1 MDQQF
6 AGLEQIAQEE
16 IDVGMLQ
23 TYLQQLP
30 DKAPAVRHP
39 GAAGAGGLFHRCAGD
54 QAGAR
59 DRPPFFK
66 AGQCGYRCFAVSG
79 FFYQDCA
86 VYPASVHDRFRF
98 GLDATSV
105 VALLGSAGVA
115 IGLAIQGSLSNF
127 AGGVLILLLKPFRV
141 DDYIKV
147 DNDGHEG
154 TVKEIQ
160 LFYTKLSTPNN
171 HVVIIPNG
179 TLSNS
184 SILNMSTLTERRM
197 DILVGISY
205 DADIRQAREVI
216 MKVLEE
222 DESVLATKDRRVFV
236 DTLADSGVNLNV
248 RCWADNETYWECKW
262 RITEKIKYA
271 LDEAGISIPYPQ
283 LDVHIAPPGGW
294 CRKIIFKKLF
304 IFFLQKGQEISII
317 VLVAGTCWN
326 SAVGSATDS

>member
-1 MDQQF
+1 MDEQLK
-6 AGLEQIAQEE
+6 GLEQLTAEE
-16 IDVGMLQ
+16 IDVGLIQ
-23 TYLQQLP
+23 QYLQQLP
-30 DKAPAVRHP
+30 DRALR
-39 GAAGAGGLFHRCAGD
+39 F
-54 QAGAR
+54 GAR
-59 DRPPFFK
+59 VLLALVVFLIGVHVIKLVRRIVRRSLKKGNADIGVTQFLDSFIK
-66 AGQCGYRCFAVSG
+66 AVLYILLLFMIASG
-79 FFYQDCA
+79 
-86 VYPASVHDRFRF
+86 F

-147 DNDGHEG
+147 DNDDHEG

-197 DILVGISY
+197 DIKVGISY
-205 DADIRQAREVI
+205 DADIRHAREAI

-222 DESVLATKDRRVFV
+222 DPAVLSSKDRRVFV
-236 DTLADSGVNLNV
+236 EELADSSVNLNV
-248 RCWADNETYWECKW
+248 RCWADNDEYWECKW

-271 LDEAGISIPYPQ
+271 LDDAGMSIPYPQ
-283 LDVHIAPPGGW
+283 MDVH
-294 CRKIIFKKLF
+294 L
-304 IFFLQKGQEISII
+304 S
-317 VLVAGTCWN
+317 
-326 SAVGSATDS
+326 

>member
-1 MDQQF
+1 MEDHLKE
-6 AGLEQIAQEE
+6 LEQLTAEE
-16 IDVGMLQ
+16 IDVGLIQ
-23 TYLQQLP
+23 QYLQQLP
-30 DKAPAVRHP
+30 DKALR
-39 GAAGAGGLFHRCAGD
+39 F
-54 QAGAR
+54 GAR
-59 DRPPFFK
+59 VLLALVVFLLGVQVIKLVRRIVRRSLKKGNADIGVTQFLDSFIK
-66 AGQCGYRCFAVSG
+66 AVLYILLLFMIASG
-79 FFYQDCA
+79 
-86 VYPASVHDRFRF
+86 F

-147 DNDGHEG
+147 DNDDHEG

-197 DILVGISY
+197 DIKVGISY
-205 DADIRQAREVI
+205 DADIRHAREVI

-222 DESVLATKDRRVFV
+222 DPAVLSSKDRRVFV
-236 DTLADSGVNLNV
+236 EELADSSVNLNV
-248 RCWADNETYWECKW
+248 RCWADNDEYWECKW
-262 RITEKIKYA
+262 RITEKVKYA
-271 LDEAGISIPYPQ
+271 LDDAGISIPYPQ
-283 LDVHIAPPGGW
+283 MDVPL
-294 CRKIIFKKLF
+294 R
-304 IFFLQKGQEISII
+304 
-317 VLVAGTCWN
+317 
-326 SAVGSATDS
+326 

>member
-1 MDQQF
+1 MGMEKQA

-16 IDVGMLQ
+16 IDVGLIQ
-23 TYLQQLP
+23 TYVQQLP
-30 DKAPAVRHP
+30 DKALRFGIRVLLALVVFFIGVQVIKLVR
-39 GAAGAGGLFHRCAGD
+39 GIVRRSLKRGNADIGVSQFLDSFIKTVLYILLLFMIA
-54 QAGAR
+54 
-59 DRPPFFK
+59 
-66 AGQCGYRCFAVSG
+66 SG
-79 FFYQDCA
+79 
-86 VYPASVHDRFRF
+86 F

-197 DILVGISY
+197 DIPVGISY

-283 LDVHIAPPGGW
+283 LDVHIAPPGE
-294 CRKIIFKKLF
+294 C
-304 IFFLQKGQEISII
+304 
-317 VLVAGTCWN
+317 AGK
-326 SAVGSATDS
+326 

>member
-1 MDQQF
+1 MCSSDLVRRIVRRSLKKGNADIGVTQF
-6 AGLEQIAQEE
+6 LDSFIKAVLYILLLFMIA
-16 IDVGMLQ
+16 
-23 TYLQQLP
+23 
-30 DKAPAVRHP
+30 
-39 GAAGAGGLFHRCAGD
+39 
-54 QAGAR
+54 
-59 DRPPFFK
+59 
-66 AGQCGYRCFAVSG
+66 SG
-79 FFYQDCA
+79 
-86 VYPASVHDRFRF
+86 F

-115 IGLAIQGSLSNF
+115 IGLAVQGSLSNF

-147 DNDGHEG
+147 DNDDHEG

-197 DILVGISY
+197 DIKVGISY
-205 DADIRQAREVI
+205 DADIRHAREAI

-222 DESVLATKDRRVFV
+222 DPAVLSSKDRRVFV
-236 DTLADSGVNLNV
+236 EELADSSINLNV
-248 RCWADNETYWECKW
+248 RCWADNDEYWECKW

-271 LDEAGISIPYPQ
+271 LDDAGISIPYPQ
-283 LDVHIAPPGGW
+283 MDVH
-294 CRKIIFKKLF
+294 L
-304 IFFLQKGQEISII
+304 S
-317 VLVAGTCWN
+317 
-326 SAVGSATDS
+326 

>member
-1 MDQQF
+1 MGMGEQA

-16 IDVGMLQ
+16 IDVGLIQ
-23 TYLQQLP
+23 AYVQQLP
-30 DKAPAVRHP
+30 DKALRFGIRVLLALVVFFIGVQVIKLVRRIVRRSLKR
-39 GAAGAGGLFHRCAGD
+39 GNADIGVSQFLDSFIKTVLYILLLFMIA
-54 QAGAR
+54 
-59 DRPPFFK
+59 
-66 AGQCGYRCFAVSG
+66 SG
-79 FFYQDCA
+79 
-86 VYPASVHDRFRF
+86 F

-222 DESVLATKDRRVFV
+222 DEAVLATKDRRVFV
-236 DTLADSGVNLNV
+236 DALADSGVNLNV

-271 LDEAGISIPYPQ
+271 LDEAGIVIPYPQ
-283 LDVHIAPPGGW
+283 LDVHIAPPGDG
-294 CRKIIFKKLF
+294 
-304 IFFLQKGQEISII
+304 
-317 VLVAGTCWN
+317 AGK
-326 SAVGSATDS
+326 

>member
-1 MDQQF
+1 MGEKIT
-6 AGLEQIAQEE
+6 GLEQIAPEE
-16 IDVGMLQ
+16 IDVGLLQ

-30 DKAPAVRHP
+30 DKALRFGVRVLLALVVFLI
-39 GAAGAGGLFHRCAGD
+39 GVQVIKLIRRIVRRSLKRGNADIGVTQFLDSFIKVVMYTLLLFMIA
-54 QAGAR
+54 
-59 DRPPFFK
+59 
-66 AGQCGYRCFAVSG
+66 SG
-79 FFYQDCA
+79 
-86 VYPASVHDRFRF
+86 F

-154 TVKEIQ
+154 TVQEIQ

-184 SILNMSTLTERRM
+184 SILNMSSLTERRM
-197 DILVGISY
+197 DILVSISY
-205 DADIRQAREVI
+205 NADIHQAREVI
-216 MKVLEE
+216 MRVLEE
-222 DESVLATKDRRVFV
+222 DAAVLPSMDRRVFV
-236 DTLADSGVNLNV
+236 DALADSGVNLNV
-248 RCWADNETYWECKW
+248 RCWADKDDFWECKW

-271 LDEAGISIPYPQ
+271 LDEAGIAIPYPQ
-283 LDVHIAPPGGW
+283 LDVH
-294 CRKIIFKKLF
+294 
-304 IFFLQKGQEISII
+304 
-317 VLVAGTCWN
+317 VLEK
-326 SAVGSATDS
+326 

>member
-1 MDQQF
+1 MGMEKQA

-16 IDVGMLQ
+16 IDVGLIQ
-23 TYLQQLP
+23 TYVQQLP
-30 DKAPAVRHP
+30 DKALRFGIRVLLALVVFFIGVQVIKLVR
-39 GAAGAGGLFHRCAGD
+39 GIVRRSLKRGNADIGVSQFLDSFIKTVLYILLLFMIA
-54 QAGAR
+54 
-59 DRPPFFK
+59 
-66 AGQCGYRCFAVSG
+66 SG
-79 FFYQDCA
+79 
-86 VYPASVHDRFRF
+86 F

-205 DADIRQAREVI
+205 DADVRQAREVI

-283 LDVHIAPPGGW
+283 LDVHIAPPGE
-294 CRKIIFKKLF
+294 C
-304 IFFLQKGQEISII
+304 
-317 VLVAGTCWN
+317 AGK
-326 SAVGSATDS
+326 

>member
-1 MDQQF
+1 MDEQLK
-6 AGLEQIAQEE
+6 GLEQLTTEE
-16 IDVGMLQ
+16 IDVGLIQ
-23 TYLQQLP
+23 QYLQQLP
-30 DKAPAVRHP
+30 DRALR
-39 GAAGAGGLFHRCAGD
+39 F
-54 QAGAR
+54 GAR
-59 DRPPFFK
+59 VLLALVVFLIGVHVIKLVRRIVRRSLKKGNADIGVTQFLDSFIK
-66 AGQCGYRCFAVSG
+66 AVLYILLLFMIASG
-79 FFYQDCA
+79 
-86 VYPASVHDRFRF
+86 F

-115 IGLAIQGSLSNF
+115 IGLAVQGSLSNF

-147 DNDGHEG
+147 DNDDHEG

-197 DILVGISY
+197 DIKVGISY
-205 DADIRQAREVI
+205 DADIRHAREAI

-222 DESVLATKDRRVFV
+222 DPAVLSSKDRRVFV
-236 DTLADSGVNLNV
+236 EELADSSINLNV
-248 RCWADNETYWECKW
+248 RCWADNDEYWECKW

-271 LDEAGISIPYPQ
+271 LDDAGISIPYPQ
-283 LDVHIAPPGGW
+283 MDVN
-294 CRKIIFKKLF
+294 L
-304 IFFLQKGQEISII
+304 S
-317 VLVAGTCWN
+317 
-326 SAVGSATDS
+326 

>member
-1 MDQQF
+1 MGMGEHA

-16 IDVGMLQ
+16 IDVGLIQ
-23 TYLQQLP
+23 AYVQQLP
-30 DKAPAVRHP
+30 DKALRFGIRVLLALVVFFIGVQVIKLVRRIVRRSLKR
-39 GAAGAGGLFHRCAGD
+39 GNADIGVSQFLDSFIKTVLYILLLFMIA
-54 QAGAR
+54 
-59 DRPPFFK
+59 
-66 AGQCGYRCFAVSG
+66 SG
-79 FFYQDCA
+79 
-86 VYPASVHDRFRF
+86 F

-271 LDEAGISIPYPQ
+271 LDEAGIAIPYPQ
-283 LDVHIAPPGGW
+283 LDVHIAPPGDG
-294 CRKIIFKKLF
+294 
-304 IFFLQKGQEISII
+304 
-317 VLVAGTCWN
+317 AGK
-326 SAVGSATDS
+326 

>member
-1 MDQQF
+1 MDEQLK
-6 AGLEQIAQEE
+6 GLEQLTTEE
-16 IDVGMLQ
+16 IDVGLIQ
-23 TYLQQLP
+23 QYLQQLP
-30 DKAPAVRHP
+30 DRALR
-39 GAAGAGGLFHRCAGD
+39 F
-54 QAGAR
+54 GAR
-59 DRPPFFK
+59 VLLALVVFLIGVHVIKLVRRIVRRSLKKGNADIGVTQFLDSFIK
-66 AGQCGYRCFAVSG
+66 AVLYILLLFMIASG
-79 FFYQDCA
+79 
-86 VYPASVHDRFRF
+86 F

-147 DNDGHEG
+147 DNDDHEG

-197 DILVGISY
+197 DIKVGISY
-205 DADIRQAREVI
+205 DANIRHAREAI

-222 DESVLATKDRRVFV
+222 DPAVLSSKDRRVFV
-236 DTLADSGVNLNV
+236 EELADSSVNLNV
-248 RCWADNETYWECKW
+248 RCWADNDEYWECKW

-271 LDEAGISIPYPQ
+271 LDDAGISIPYPQ
-283 LDVHIAPPGGW
+283 MDVH
-294 CRKIIFKKLF
+294 L
-304 IFFLQKGQEISII
+304 S
-317 VLVAGTCWN
+317 
-326 SAVGSATDS
+326 

>member
-1 MDQQF
+1 MGMEKQA

-16 IDVGMLQ
+16 IDVGLIQ
-23 TYLQQLP
+23 TYVQQLP
-30 DKAPAVRHP
+30 DKALRFGIRVLLALVVFFIGVQVIKLVRRIVRRSLKR
-39 GAAGAGGLFHRCAGD
+39 GNADIGVSQFLDSFIKTVLYILLLFMIA
-54 QAGAR
+54 
-59 DRPPFFK
+59 
-66 AGQCGYRCFAVSG
+66 SG
-79 FFYQDCA
+79 
-86 VYPASVHDRFRF
+86 F

-283 LDVHIAPPGGW
+283 LDVHIAPPGE
-294 CRKIIFKKLF
+294 C
-304 IFFLQKGQEISII
+304 
-317 VLVAGTCWN
+317 AGK
-326 SAVGSATDS
+326 

>member
-1 MDQQF
+1 MGMGEQA

-16 IDVGMLQ
+16 IDVGLIQ
-23 TYLQQLP
+23 AYVQQLP
-30 DKAPAVRHP
+30 DKALRFGIRVLLALVVFFIGVQVIKLVR
-39 GAAGAGGLFHRCAGD
+39 GIVRRSLKRGNADIGVSQFLDSFIKTVLYILLLFMIA
-54 QAGAR
+54 
-59 DRPPFFK
+59 
-66 AGQCGYRCFAVSG
+66 SG
-79 FFYQDCA
+79 
-86 VYPASVHDRFRF
+86 F

-283 LDVHIAPPGGW
+283 LDVHIAPPGE
-294 CRKIIFKKLF
+294 C
-304 IFFLQKGQEISII
+304 
-317 VLVAGTCWN
+317 AGK
-326 SAVGSATDS
+326 

>member
-1 MDQQF
+1 MEDHLKE
-6 AGLEQIAQEE
+6 LEQLTAEE
-16 IDVGMLQ
+16 IDVGLIQ
-23 TYLQQLP
+23 QYLQQLP
-30 DKAPAVRHP
+30 DKALR
-39 GAAGAGGLFHRCAGD
+39 F
-54 QAGAR
+54 GAR
-59 DRPPFFK
+59 VLLALVVFLLGVQVIKLVRRIVRRSLKKGNADIGVTQFLDSFIK
-66 AGQCGYRCFAVSG
+66 AVLYILLLFMIASG
-79 FFYQDCA
+79 
-86 VYPASVHDRFRF
+86 F

-147 DNDGHEG
+147 DNDDHEG

-197 DILVGISY
+197 DIKVGISY
-205 DADIRQAREVI
+205 DADIRHAREVI

-222 DESVLATKDRRVFV
+222 DPAVLSSKDRRVFV
-236 DTLADSGVNLNV
+236 EELADSSVNLNV
-248 RCWADNETYWECKW
+248 RCWADNDEYWECKW
-262 RITEKIKYA
+262 RITEKVKYA
-271 LDEAGISIPYPQ
+271 LNDAGISIPYPQ
-283 LDVHIAPPGGW
+283 MDVHL
-294 CRKIIFKKLF
+294 R
-304 IFFLQKGQEISII
+304 
-317 VLVAGTCWN
+317 
-326 SAVGSATDS
+326 